1 LTNLDDPRLIARRP
15 RQFSRRP
22 RGGTAVP
29 LRGTAHRLSVVK
41 GTVPAGNT
49 GRTAIQLTT
58 IHRARDRRERWPDS
72 ASGSV
77 RDFAYVTI
85 FAIGCGALGAIG
97 AALIELGVSRLF
109 A

>member
-1 LTNLDDPRLIARRP
+1 LTNLDDPRLVARRP
-15 RQFSRRP
+15 RQFNRRP
-22 RGGTAVP
+22 RSGTAVP
-29 LRGTAHRLSVVK
+29 PRGTTHGLSVVK

-49 GRTAIQLTT
+49 GRTAI
-58 IHRARDRRERWPDS
+58 HRTRDRGERWPNSTRDS
-72 ASGSV
+72 A
-77 RDFAYVTI
+77 RDFAYVTV

>member
-1 LTNLDDPRLIARRP
+1 MTNQDDPQLIARRP

-41 GTVPAGNT
+41 GTVPAENT
-49 GRTAIQLTT
+49 GLTALHRT
-58 IHRARDRRERWPDS
+58 RKRRERWPDS
-72 ASGSV
+72 SSGSV
-77 RDFAYVTI
+77 RDFACVTI

-97 AALIELGVSRLF
+97 AALIELGISRLF